1 MSLEIKYR
9 PEIDGLRAVAV
20 LSVMCFHGAVPGF
33 SGGFVGVDVF
43 FVISGFLITGIL
55 LKELQLGH
63 FSLAAF
69 YERRARRIMPALF
82 LVLLFS
88 VVVGWFVLEPYS
100 FRSLGSALIATVLFG
115 SNILFWRVT
124 SYFADA
130 FENPLLH
137 TWSLG
142 VEEQFY
148 LFFPLFLL
156 GLWKFLPRRLGLVF
170 VMLAVISLC
179 VSLWA
184 LGTGRQ
190 AAAFYLLPSR
200 AFELLL
206 GSMAAWVLFTDKLPA
221 ARPWAAQAFSI
232 FGLFSIFLAIVL
244 YNKSM
249 PFPGWR
255 ALLPTFGALL
265 IILYAGPQTLV
276 GRLLGSRPMVA
287 VGLISY
293 SAYLWHQPVFV
304 FFRAAEFSLTV
315 LYSLALILFCL
326 LLAWL
331 SWRFVEQPFRKRNA
345 FTRGRVFWGTAAAS
359 TLGICVGAALVIS
372 DGVKSRYTAD
382 ELRWYAYAD
391 TARQSSYV
399 TERFDSL
406 SRPFD
411 RLSGGRKIVVI
422 GDSFAQD
429 FTNMYHET
437 GAWRGDQ
444 VRTVYIPSACQITL
458 LPGDEAGQYIVPA
471 ERSRCARESTV
482 RKELPLIRQAD
493 VVVMAAN
500 WKLWSAERL
509 PITLAS
515 IGLREDQKLFVI
527 GSKEFGFYSASTLL
541 QLGDDGR
548 ASARHRVSSQLLSI
562 NEKLRSVLPSDV
574 FVDQIALV
582 CDKHQE
588 CPVVTEQDDLISYD
602 GKHLTAAGAAYIGR
616 ILFGQSVLAE
626 GR

>member
-20 LSVMCFHGAVPGF
+20 LSVMLFHGAVPGF

-55 LKELQLGH
+55 LKELQRGH
-63 FSLAAF
+63 FSLVAF

-82 LVLLFS
+82 VVLLFS
-88 VVVGWFVLEPYS
+88 VVVGWFVLDPS
-100 FRSLGSALIATVLFG
+100 AFRSLGSALIATVLFG

-148 LFFPLFLL
+148 LFFPLILL
-156 GLWKFLPRRLGLVF
+156 GLWKFLPRRLGPTL

-179 VSLWA
+179 VSTWA

-206 GSMAAWVLFTDKLPA
+206 GSLAAWVAFTEKLPM
-221 ARPWAAQAFSI
+221 ARPRAAQVFSLV
-232 FGLFSIFLAIVL
+232 GLISIISAIAV
-244 YNKSM
+244 YDKTM

-265 IILYAGPQTLV
+265 IILYAWPQTLV
-276 GRLLGSRPMVA
+276 GRLLGSRPLVA

-293 SAYLWHQPVFV
+293 SAYLWHQPVFAFV
-304 FFRAAEFSLTV
+304 RAAEVKLTV
-315 LYSLALILFCL
+315 LSSLALILFCL
-326 LLAWL
+326 GLAWL
-331 SWRFVEQPFRKRNA
+331 SWRFVEQPFRKHNV
-345 FTRGRVFWGTAAAS
+345 FSRGRVFCGTAVAS
-359 TLGICVGAALVIS
+359 ALAICVGVALVVS
-372 DGVKSRYTAD
+372 DGVTNRYTAD
-382 ELRWYAYAD
+382 ELRWFAYAD
-391 TARQSSYV
+391 TTRQSNYV

-411 RLSGGRKIVVI
+411 PLTGGRKIVVI

-429 FTNMYHET
+429 FTNMYHEA
-437 GAWRGDQ
+437 GAWGEDQ
-444 VRTVYIPSACQITL
+444 VRTVYIPAVCQITL
-458 LPGDEAGQYIVPA
+458 LPGDDAEQYIIPA
-471 ERSRCARESTV
+471 ERSRCAHESTV
-482 RKELPLIRQAD
+482 KKVLPLIRQAD

-509 PITLAS
+509 PVTLAA
-515 IGLREDQKLFVI
+515 IKLREDQKLFVI
-527 GSKEFGFYSASTLL
+527 GPKEFGFYSASALL

-548 ASARHRVSSQLLSI
+548 MSARHHVSSELLRV
-562 NEKLRSVLPSDV
+562 NQTLRSVLPAEV

-582 CDKHQE
+582 CGEHQQ
-588 CPVVTEQDDLISYD
+588 CPIVTEQDDLISYD
-602 GKHLTAAGAAYIGR
+602 GKHLTAAGATYVGR
-616 ILFGQSVLAE
+616 LLFAQSVLAE

>member
-206 GSMAAWVLFTDKLPA
+206 GSMAAWVVFTDFQRLDHGPL
-221 ARPWAAQAFSI
+221 RHFR
-232 FGLFSIFLAIVL
+232 FLAC
-244 YNKSM
+244 
-249 PFPGWR
+249 
-255 ALLPTFGALL
+255 
-265 IILYAGPQTLV
+265 
-276 GRLLGSRPMVA
+276 SR
-287 VGLISY
+287 
-293 SAYLWHQPVFV
+293 F
-304 FFRAAEFSLTV
+304 
-315 LYSLALILFCL
+315 
-326 LLAWL
+326 
-331 SWRFVEQPFRKRNA
+331 SWRSSCI
-345 FTRGRVFWGTAAAS
+345 T
-359 TLGICVGAALVIS
+359 
-372 DGVKSRYTAD
+372 SRCLSQAG
-382 ELRWYAYAD
+382 
-391 TARQSSYV
+391 
-399 TERFDSL
+399 ERFCRHSE
-406 SRPFD
+406 PF
-411 RLSGGRKIVVI
+411 
-422 GDSFAQD
+422 
-429 FTNMYHET
+429 
-437 GAWRGDQ
+437 
-444 VRTVYIPSACQITL
+444 
-458 LPGDEAGQYIVPA
+458 
-471 ERSRCARESTV
+471 
-482 RKELPLIRQAD
+482 
-493 VVVMAAN
+493 
-500 WKLWSAERL
+500 
-509 PITLAS
+509 
-515 IGLREDQKLFVI
+515 
-527 GSKEFGFYSASTLL
+527 
-541 QLGDDGR
+541 
-548 ASARHRVSSQLLSI
+548 
-562 NEKLRSVLPSDV
+562 
-574 FVDQIALV
+574 
-582 CDKHQE
+582 
-588 CPVVTEQDDLISYD
+588 
-602 GKHLTAAGAAYIGR
+602 
-616 ILFGQSVLAE
+616 
-626 GR
+626 